1 MVVMA
6 ATWRDWGIT
15 RTCGG
20 RGVPGGG
27 RGKAL
32 SELKLNP
39 LCSNH
44 LLVSILFYIFFI
56 YLFYICFTFIFII
69 YYLLFIIY
77 YLLFISY
84 YLFYIYF
91 IFILYLFYI
100 YFILYYTRI
109 W

>member
-44 LLVSILFYIFFI
+44 LLASILFFN
-56 YLFYICFTFIFII
+56 ICFTFIFI
-69 YYLLFIIY
+69 FI
-77 YLLFISY
+77 
-84 YLFYIYF
+84 F
-91 IFILYLFYI
+91 IFILF
-100 YFILYYTRI
+100 YFILYLYLYLYLYLFYFLLY
-109 W
+109 